1 MGTKALE
8 SEQTLPSP
16 PTNNPQALP
25 TPPQFT
31 MAELAKIRALCT
43 GANPND
49 TLVAEAA
56 AAVQAKEFQE
66 ALDKILQLPDDAP
79 QKLDF
84 QAQNIYCVCLWQ
96 TDQLEEAL
104 NAFNTLVEDFPDKE
118 EPVINRDK
126 VRRSSALES
135 GSS

>member
-1 MGTKALE
+1 
-8 SEQTLPSP
+8 
-16 PTNNPQALP
+16 
-25 TPPQFT
+25 

-43 GANPND
+43 GADPND

-56 AAVQAKEFQE
+56 AAVQCKQFQE

-96 TDQLEEAL
+96 VGSAEHEHAMRASPRLGRSCRGGGGEGMGWGRRLENAAL
-104 NAFNTLVEDFPDKE
+104 V
-118 EPVINRDK
+118 V
-126 VRRSSALES
+126 
-135 GSS
+135 